1 MSQNVVNLNKK
12 IEDKSIDFQLPDI
25 NLVFEETDFV
35 GRRNEQGYLV
45 LPKEYDDGY
54 DGYDN
59 YVCDSDYDDN
69 NDDNTDDG
77 DNN

>member
-1 MSQNVVNLNKK
+1 MSQNVVNLNEKAK
-12 IEDKSIDFQLPDI
+12 DKSINSQLPDI
-25 NLVFEETDFV
+25 EFVFKETDFV

-59 YVCDSDYDDN
+59 YDDYDDDY
-69 NDDNTDDG
+69 DDD
-77 DNN
+77 

>member
-1 MSQNVVNLNKK
+1 MSHIVENLNDKTK
-12 IEDKSIDFQLPDI
+12 DKSIDFQLPEI
-25 NLVFEETDFV
+25 NLVFEETDFI

-59 YVCDSDYDDN
+59 YNCDCDCDDN
-69 NDDNTDDG
+69 NDDGDD
-77 DNN
+77 N

>member
-1 MSQNVVNLNKK
+1 MSHVVENLNDKTK
-12 IEDKSIDFQLPDI
+12 DKSINSQLPEI
-25 NLVFEETDFV
+25 NLVFEETDFI

-59 YVCDSDYDDN
+59 YDCDRDCDDN
-69 NDDNTDDG
+69 NDNGDDN
-77 DNN
+77 

>member
-1 MSQNVVNLNKK
+1 MLHVVENLNEK
-12 IEDKSIDFQLPDI
+12 IKDKSIDFQLPEI
-25 NLVFEETDFV
+25 NLVFEETDFI

-59 YVCDSDYDDN
+59 YDCDCNCDDN
-69 NDDNTDDG
+69 NDDGDD
-77 DNN
+77 N

>member
-1 MSQNVVNLNKK
+1 MSQIVGNLNKK
-12 IEDKSIDFQLPDI
+12 IEDKSIDFQLPEI
-25 NLVFEETDFV
+25 NLVFEETDFI

-59 YVCDSDYDDN
+59 YVCDCDDDIN
-69 NDDNTDDG
+69 DDG
-77 DNN
+77 DDN